1 MDKQGSCLPEPKVH
15 PPTPGTKA
23 PQVPQPPDTLQL
35 PGGPTHLK
43 SLQLRSGLQS
53 QRGTARQG
61 GISTFRLAPE
71 GLCSLRQAAL
81 GGQSLPVGQ
90 SKLPG
95 GCLAT
100 VSGTEGGLWDGD
112 VQLPKAGTWIPQGS
126 SSGICFLPGSLGTQ
140 ASPCP
145 QTPHS
150 PEEEWE
156 RRASVIGIF
165 GGRGGTGISQG

>member
-15 PPTPGTKA
+15 PQPQALKPPRYPNPQTPCSFLEAPPTSR
-23 PQVPQPPDTLQL
+23 VI
-35 PGGPTHLK
+35 
-43 SLQLRSGLQS
+43 SSGQGC
-53 QRGTARQG
+53 RARGGTARQG

-100 VSGTEGGLWDGD
+100 VSGKEGGLWDGD
-112 VQLPKAGTWIPQGS
+112 IQLPKAGTWIPQGS